1 MSLFLALQL
10 ALAAAPTTPLVVGVL
25 SAPVSLAPHQATD
38 LVAEAIVA
46 NVCDTLVRFRA
57 GVEHADAALATTWA
71 TPDNR
76 NWTFT
81 LRKDVRF
88 HDGTPFDADAVVV
101 NIESL
106 HRERAFPGRAER
118 LGAHVVAI
126 TLDRP
131 SAALLATLS
140 QPFFAMQSPKAL
152 AAGSELPVGTG
163 PFRLASNQP
172 GTVTLDANLEYWAG
186 APRLPQVV
194 FRRYPTEQALVAALV
209 SGEVDLTS
217 AVSHERLETLQQNPR
232 ISLDAPTGQNVAFV
246 SINNER
252 EPWTRTEVRQAAAR
266 AIDRDAL
273 VQEILGG
280 HGEPARNPLPPSFWG
295 YSKRTRELFLDRPAG
310 RRLLAAAGY
319 EAGFDTTLLVVDSP
333 RPYMPAPLRLAD
345 RLRADLLA
353 VGIRCH
359 LVIATD
365 WSDYVARGSRG
376 DYDLMLLGWQADTV
390 DPNDFLSALL
400 GSPAIGTTNR
410 SRYRSAPMD
419 AILKRGQMA
428 TDAESRSAAYREAQ
442 ALFQR
447 DMPFLPLY
455 HVAVFSAHRRDVR
468 GLSAGA
474 TGLLRFDKASKGE

>member
-1 MSLFLALQL
+1 MSLFLAL
-10 ALAAAPTTPLVVGVL
+10 ALAAASAKPLVVAVL
-25 SAPVSLAPHQATD
+25 SDPVSLAPHRATD
-38 LVAEAIVA
+38 LVAEAVVA

-57 GVEHADAALATTWA
+57 GVEHADAALAMTWA

-81 LRKDVRF
+81 LREGVRF

-126 TLDRP
+126 ALDRP

-152 AAGSELPVGTG
+152 AAGAELPVGTG
-163 PFRLASNQP
+163 PFRLASAQP
-172 GTVTLDANLEYWAG
+172 GLVTLDANPEYWGG
-186 APRLPQVV
+186 APRLSQLV
-194 FRRYPTEQALVAALV
+194 FRRYPNEDALLVALD
-209 SGEVDLTS
+209 SGEVDVTS
-217 AVSHERLETLQQNPR
+217 AVGQERVEALKQNPR
-232 ISLDAPTGQNVAFV
+232 IRLEAQTGQNLAFV

-280 HGEPARNPLPPSFWG
+280 HGEPAQNPLPPSLWG
-295 YSKRTRELFLDRPAG
+295 YSRRTRELFLDRPAA
-310 RRLLAAAGY
+310 RRLLATAGF

-333 RPYMPAPLRLAD
+333 RPYMPAPLRLAGRVRD
-345 RLRADLLA
+345 DLLA
-353 VGIRCH
+353 VGIRCR
-359 LVIATD
+359 LVTAPN
-365 WSDYVARGSRG
+365 WSEYVARGTRG
-376 DYDLMLLGWQADTV
+376 DYDLMLLGWQADTA

-400 GSPAIGTTNR
+400 GLPAIGTTNR
-410 SRYRSAPMD
+410 SRYRSARMEGF
-419 AILKRGQMA
+419 LKRGQMA
-428 TDAESRSAAYREAQ
+428 ADTKSRSAAYREAQ

-447 DMPFLPLY
+447 DMPFVPLY
-455 HVAVFSAHRRDVR
+455 HVTMFSAHRREVH
-468 GLSAGA
+468 GLTAGA
-474 TGLLRFDKASKGE
+474 TGLLRFDKVSKGE